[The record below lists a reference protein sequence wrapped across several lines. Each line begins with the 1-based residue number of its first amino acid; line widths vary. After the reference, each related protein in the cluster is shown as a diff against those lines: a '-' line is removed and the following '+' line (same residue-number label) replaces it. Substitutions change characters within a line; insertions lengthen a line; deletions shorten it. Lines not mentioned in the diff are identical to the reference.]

1 MKLSKSELKRLIAE
15 EIKNVAEADKKDPD
29 PTKLARTAAS
39 TAKYKADQTA
49 RRDLADDEFS
59 GPEKGIVNQL
69 EAYFSKLA
77 SLPGVDLVQ
86 HTAIL
91 QRVMKTLES
100 AVGKKHRDQS
110 QGEQA

>member
-1 MKLSKSELKRLIAE
+1 MKLTKSELKRLIAE
-15 EIKNVAEADKKDPD
+15 EIKNVAEADQKD
-29 PTKLARTAAS
+29 PTKISS
-39 TAKYKADQTA
+39 TATSTSQYKADQTA
-49 RRDLADDEFS
+49 RRDVADDEFS

-86 HTAIL
+86 HKAIL

-100 AVGKKHRDQS
+100 AVGKKHRDQP
-110 QGEQA
+110 QGEQT